1 MVERG
6 EEMNM
11 RKVFRKK
18 PQDLAMDICIYTIL
32 IFVAAITIIPFMQVI
47 TLSVSP
53 NHVASAYG
61 LHLIPTEFDFSG
73 FETIMKYDIFWTSY
87 GNTIKVALI
96 GTTLSMCL
104 YILGA
109 YPLSKKYLPH
119 KKFWTLFIVFTMY
132 FGGGLVP
139 NYILVNNWLKL
150 SNTIWALILPSA
162 MSAYNLIVV
171 RNFFESIPSSLEE
184 SARIDGASEFTV
196 LTKIVVPLSKPC
208 LATVGLWCLVGNWN
222 SWYSCMLYMRDE
234 KKYVLQ
240 YALQRILNDGKVQ
253 DLNELM
259 DEAVVVNTETMKM
272 AALVLSIIPI
282 IIVYPF
288 LQKYFTS
295 GVMIGAV
302 KE

>member
-1 MVERG
+1 MKKKR
-6 EEMNM
+6 
-11 RKVFRKK
+11 FKK
-18 PQDLAMDICIYTIL
+18 PLDLVMDVCVYTIL
-32 IFVAAITIIPFMQVI
+32 IFVAVVTIIPFMQVI

-73 FETIMKYDIFWTSY
+73 FKTIMKYDIFWISY
-87 GNTIKVALI
+87 GNTVKVTVLGTLI
-96 GTTLSMCL
+96 SMLL

-109 YPLSKKYLPH
+109 YPLSKKYLPNR
-119 KKFWTLFIVFTMY
+119 KFWTLLIVFTMY

-150 SNTIWALILPSA
+150 SNTIWALVLPSA

-184 SARIDGASEFTV
+184 SARIDGATEMAV
-196 LTKIVVPLSKPC
+196 LFRIVVPLSKPC
-208 LATVGLWCLVGNWN
+208 LATVSLWCIVGNWN
-222 SWYSCMLYMRDE
+222 SWYSCMLYMKEE

-240 YALQRILNDGKVQ
+240 YALQRILNDGKVM

-259 DEAVVVNTETMKM
+259 EETVVINTETMKM

-282 IIVYPF
+282 IIIYPF
-288 LQKYFTS
+288 LQKYFAS

-302 KE
+302 KG

>member
-1 MVERG
+1 MKKK
-6 EEMNM
+6 NHI
-11 RKVFRKK
+11 RKK
-18 PQDLAMDICIYTIL
+18 PLDLVMDICIHVIL
-32 IFVAAITIIPFMQVI
+32 IFVALITIIPFMQVI

-61 LHLIPTEFDFSG
+61 LHLIPTQFDFSG
-73 FETIMKYDIFWTSY
+73 YKSIMEYDIFWIAY
-87 GNTIKVALI
+87 GNTLKVTI
-96 GTTLSMCL
+96 SGTLLSMFL

-109 YPLSKKYLPH
+109 YPLSKAYLPN
-119 KKFWTLFIVFTMY
+119 KKFWTLFVVFTMY
-132 FGGGLVP
+132 FSGGLVP
-139 NYILVNNWLKL
+139 NYILINNWLNL

-171 RNFFESIPSSLEE
+171 RNFFESIPASLEE
-184 SARIDGASEFTV
+184 SARIDGASEMTV
-196 LTKIVVPLSKPC
+196 LFKIVVPLSKPC
-208 LATVGLWCLVGNWN
+208 LATVSLWCIVGHWN
-222 SWYSCMLYMRDE
+222 SWYSCMLYMREE

-240 YALQRILNDGKVQ
+240 YALQRILRDGQ
-253 DLNELM
+253 IDDINLLLE
-259 DEAVVVNTETMKM
+259 ETIVVNTETMKM

-288 LQKYFTS
+288 IQKYFTA

>member
-1 MVERG
+1 M
-6 EEMNM
+6 
-11 RKVFRKK
+11 KKKKFLKKK
-18 PQDLAMDICIYTIL
+18 PLDLVLDVCIYTTL
-32 IFVAAITIIPFMQVI
+32 IFVAVVTIVPFMQVI

-73 FETIMKYDIFWTSY
+73 FETIMKYDIFWISY
-87 GNTIKVALI
+87 GNTVKVTVLGTLI
-96 GTTLSMCL
+96 SMLL

-109 YPLSKKYLPH
+109 YPLSKSYLPNR
-119 KKFWTLFIVFTMY
+119 KFWTLLIVFTMY
-132 FGGGLVP
+132 FSGGLVP
-139 NYILVNNWLKL
+139 TYVLVNNWLHL
-150 SNTIWALILPSA
+150 TNTIWALVLPSA

-184 SARIDGASEFTV
+184 SARIDGASELTV
-196 LTKIVVPLSKPC
+196 LFKIVVPLSKPV
-208 LATVGLWCLVGNWN
+208 LATVSLWCIVGNWN
-222 SWYSCMLYMRDE
+222 SWYSCMLYMNDE

-240 YALQRILNDGKVQ
+240 YALQRILNDGKIQ
-253 DLNELM
+253 EINELVE
-259 DEAVVVNTETMKM
+259 EAMVINTSTMQM

-282 IIVYPF
+282 IIIYPF
-288 LQKYFTS
+288 LQKYFAS